1 MKQKLSGRDYTY
13 VASMLFGMFFGAG
26 NLIFPIH
33 MGQMAGS
40 NIWPAIIGFCVT
52 GVGLPLLGVAALGI
66 SRSGGLFELGSRVG
80 KPYSMFFTCLL
91 YLTIGP
97 FFAIPRCATTSFTV
111 GLEQVLP
118 QGGNMRLCLLAF
130 SAAFFAAALFFSLRP
145 GKILVWVG
153 KVLNPCFL
161 LFLGILVIVAML
173 RPGAAVGAVVPEGA
187 YASQPFFTGFLE
199 GYNTMDALASLAFGI
214 VVVQVIRDLGVTEPD
229 AVAGSTVRA
238 GIFSCL
244 LMAAIYVAVTVVGVQ
259 SRGLFETSEN
269 GGIALAQIAQHY
281 LGSVGLLILAATV
294 TLACLKTSVGL
305 ITSCAETF
313 TGLFPKGPTYRVWA
327 VIFSLVSL
335 LFANFGLSSIIGYSV
350 PVLMFLYPL
359 AITLIA
365 LSLFGK
371 FFAYDRAV
379 FVWTT
384 ALTLVGALYDFAA
397 ALPAPLLAACRLDG
411 GLATQ
416 TVILLGVMFS
426 MLATSLTS
434 LVSLLF
440 PEKLRSI
447 TFWTMGSLQGSDY
460 AQAALLAAALALA
473 GGTLYFTAR
482 ELNAFTLGEEQAGNL
497 GVNVRSCKLR
507 VLFCVAALTGVS
519 VAVGGGIGF
528 VGLLVPHMTRRLLGP
543 DHGRLLPGAA
553 CFGATFLLL
562 ADLLSRV
569 LLRPLE
575 LPVGAVT
582 SLVGAGAFVYIF
594 YTTRRK
600 NQGC

>member
-1 MKQKLSGRDYTY
+1 MD
-13 VASMLFGMFFGAG
+13 FGTKNNPSPPPEPLIPEERVPGEEPEFG
-26 NLIFPIH
+26 P
-33 MGQMAGS
+33 
-40 NIWPAIIGFCVT
+40 
-52 GVGLPLLGVAALGI
+52 
-66 SRSGGLFELGSRVG
+66 SR
-80 KPYSMFFTCLL
+80 
-91 YLTIGP
+91 
-97 FFAIPRCATTSFTV
+97 TSFRRERAVDEVPDEPEPAQPGEVQNEMTLRRE
-111 GLEQVLP
+111 GERILA
-118 QGGNMRLCLLAF
+118 RL
-130 SAAFFAAALFFSLRP
+130 
-145 GKILVWVG
+145 
-153 KVLNPCFL
+153 
-161 LFLGILVIVAML
+161 
-173 RPGAAVGAVVPEGA
+173 
-187 YASQPFFTGFLE
+187 T
-199 GYNTMDALASLAFGI
+199 D
-214 VVVQVIRDLGVTEPD
+214 RDHV
-229 AVAGSTVRA
+229 
-238 GIFSCL
+238 
-244 LMAAIYVAVTVVGVQ
+244 
-259 SRGLFETSEN
+259 
-269 GGIALAQIAQHY
+269 IALCVDAKQY
-281 LGSVGLLILAATV
+281 ESPELAA
-294 TLACLKTSVGL
+294 
-305 ITSCAETF
+305 
-313 TGLFPKGPTYRVWA
+313 
-327 VIFSLVSL
+327 
-335 LFANFGLSSIIGYSV
+335 
-350 PVLMFLYPL
+350 
-359 AITLIA
+359 
-365 LSLFGK
+365 
-371 FFAYDRAV
+371 
-379 FVWTT
+379 
-384 ALTLVGALYDFAA
+384 
-397 ALPAPLLAACRLDG
+397 RLDG

-543 DHGRLLPGAA
+543 DHSRLLPGAA